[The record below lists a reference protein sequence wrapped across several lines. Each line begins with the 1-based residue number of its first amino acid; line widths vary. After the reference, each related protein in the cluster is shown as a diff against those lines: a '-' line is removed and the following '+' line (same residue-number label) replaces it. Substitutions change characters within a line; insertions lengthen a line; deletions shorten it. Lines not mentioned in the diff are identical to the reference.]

1 MSSVLFALIFIGVA
15 VVVTVIAWWLAA
27 QSRPSKSDPETY
39 GVLVALHGIRRRFD
53 LFMFKAEV
61 TRNAQ
66 HAERQIKKE
75 LNELRRREHGR

>member
-1 MSSVLFALIFIGVA
+1 MMVVALVFIGVSA
-15 VVVTVIAWWLAA
+15 VAVLAAWWLAPKHG
-27 QSRPSKSDPETY
+27 QENIETDID
-39 GVLVALHGIRRRFD
+39 VLVALHGIRRRFD